1 MHINSEI
8 TMAVFAFSKSRM
20 LFILS
25 QCSLFIPLKTLENQR
40 FLMFS
45 GLSKEKNGKEWVK
58 TKKLASK
65 KMLII
70 ANNELF
76 KTKN

>member
-25 QCSLFIPLKTLENQR
+25 QCSLFIPLKTLENQI
-40 FLMFS
+40 FLFS

-58 TKKLASK
+58 TKKLASI

>member
-1 MHINSEI
+1 
-8 TMAVFAFSKSRM
+8 MAVFAFTKSRM

-25 QCSLFIPLKTLENQR
+25 QCSLFIPLKTLENKR
-40 FLMFS
+40 FLFS

-58 TKKLASK
+58 TKKLASI